1 MMVAVAPAISLPIM
15 PRAPRQAASAVAMA
29 TALGPSWPR
38 AKDSWPKVIS
48 TGTVQFN
55 NGQRS
60 ATNGAFLRLA
70 EDDAK
75 RIWVSLDNGSH
86 FNEVNVVFMDGATDA
101 YDMGMDGLKLRGSAD
116 IALAVRPDYASETH
130 EELCIAALPPFYEGT
145 HRRAHGLCGPGG
157 PIHGAQPRNREHGRC
172 ARMAGRPCLRHRDR
186 DHRRGHHRCASGRG
200 RNGWKALS
208 QVRPEFNG
216 CGISNG
222 AGRMLHCMDAQW
234 HADHNDG
241 QQIGWPARDAPR
253 PVWSHGMAVCTRW
266 RTPSMPTY
274 RVCHRASMWCAWKAV
289 AIVL

>member
-1 MMVAVAPAISLPIM
+1 
-15 PRAPRQAASAVAMA
+15 MA
-29 TALGPSWPR
+29 TASGRSWHR
-38 AKDSWPKVIS
+38 AQGFMAQSHLHGNDVE
-48 TGTVQFN
+48 FRN

-130 EELCIAALPPFYEGT
+130 EELCIAALPPLYEGT
-145 HRRAHGLCGPGG
+145 IVELTAFCGPGG

-186 DHRRGHHRCASGRG
+186 DHGCGHHRCASGRG
-200 RNGWKALS
+200 RDGGQALS
-208 QVRPEFNG
+208 QVRPECNG
-216 CGISNG
+216 CGISTWSRKN
-222 AGRMLHCMDAQW
+222 ASLHGCT
-234 HADHNDG
+234 
-241 QQIGWPARDAPR
+241 
-253 PVWSHGMAVCTRW
+253 MAC
-266 RTPSMPTY
+266 
-274 RVCHRASMWCAWKAV
+274 
-289 AIVL
+289 